1 MRFKKFAAFAV
12 SSIMMAGMCFPV
24 FAADLNS
31 NESSIISTLQSSGV
45 PAQYVTQARNYFL
58 LDDVDITSDQAASI
72 NSHIQQAKAYAG
84 DTLQL
89 SNLSATQQSQIVGE
103 LSAAGNVIG
112 LGVTY
117 NSSSKTL
124 LVTNGRNIV
133 FESVAGTI
141 TSPVVSSS
149 SGGTTNN
156 STTNNNTTNNNTTN
170 NYYNTTNG
178 STTSSDGVVKKTGTN
193 MYLTYGIVGALA
205 IVLAGCGVV
214 VYRKNSYKKEV

>member
-12 SSIMMAGMCFPV
+12 SSIMMVGMCFPV

-45 PAQYVTQARNYFL
+45 PTQYVTQARNYFL

-89 SNLSATQQSQIVGE
+89 SNLSATQQSQIAGE

-117 NSSSKTL
+117 NSSTKTL
-124 LVTNGRNIV
+124 LVTKGRTIV

-141 TSPVVSSS
+141 TNAVEA
-149 SGGTTNN
+149 SGGGN
-156 STTNNNTTNNNTTN
+156 TTNNNTTNNNTTN
-170 NYYNTTNG
+170 NTTNNYYNTTGG

-205 IVLAGCGVV
+205 IVLAGCGIV
-214 VYRKNSYKKEV
+214 VYKKNSYKKEA

>member
-12 SSIMMAGMCFPV
+12 SSIIMVGMCFPV

-45 PAQYVTQARNYFL
+45 PTQYVTQARNYFL

-89 SNLSATQQSQIVGE
+89 SNLSATQQSQIAGE

-117 NSSSKTL
+117 NSSTKTL
-124 LVTNGRNIV
+124 LVTKGRTIV

-141 TSPVVSSS
+141 TNAVEA
-149 SGGTTNN
+149 SGGGN
-156 STTNNNTTNNNTTN
+156 TTNNNTTNNNTTN
-170 NYYNTTNG
+170 NTTNNYYNTTGG

-205 IVLAGCGVV
+205 IVLAGCGIV
-214 VYRKNSYKKEV
+214 VYKKNSYKKEA